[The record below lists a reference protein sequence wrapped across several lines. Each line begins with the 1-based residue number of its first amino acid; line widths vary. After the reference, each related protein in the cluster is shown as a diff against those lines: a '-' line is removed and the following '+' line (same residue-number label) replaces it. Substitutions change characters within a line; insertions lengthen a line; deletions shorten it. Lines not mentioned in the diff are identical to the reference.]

1 MAHHCVNYGTE
12 QCSSN
17 HPEIFFA
24 AVAIGFDDWP
34 RMSPSLG
41 CNRML
46 PFRGIPWPALALFLA
61 TEGLCCAFTQP
72 VLNNTANVQSSD
84 SSVQVGSP
92 TVVNSDSGKSLLSFV
107 SFHAGNALRM
117 VDPMAG
123 AQECLKCLRYSVSM
137 WRLCEVA
144 EHSAAVLHAG
154 SLTHITIQIP
164 SVKSIVIFFQHI
176 WMC

>member
-1 MAHHCVNYGTE
+1 M
-12 QCSSN
+12 
-17 HPEIFFA
+17 
-24 AVAIGFDDWP
+24 
-34 RMSPSLG
+34 
-41 CNRML
+41 
-46 PFRGIPWPALALFLA
+46 
-61 TEGLCCAFTQP
+61 
-72 VLNNTANVQSSD
+72 LNNTANVQSSD

-164 SVKSIVIFFQHI
+164 SVQSIVTFFQHI